1 MLTDVLMAV
10 NSHGLEF
17 PSIHST
23 WLLDYKMKGVNSY
36 VFKDKRILHE
46 LYESP
51 ISANDAD
58 IQAEAFDYIAANR
71 ESILGW
77 WMSRNYGLRDV
88 AGLDSC
94 QSVSSIMANT
104 DAISAVAASD
114 FKDLFLGLESVSTS
128 FATTAWLKVT
138 SANNDIMSFL
148 ENSDAFKI
156 AVAKNPDIQTAT
168 GSCVEVVSGGP
179 GTIITQSN
187 VFVVSAVAGYASW
200 SGDFS
205 QGYTGYVKGTEHGT
219 DSVKTYRGVGE
230 SLNNKSA
237 VSSKFM
243 KSIELEPPRGTYRA
257 DISQTLNVL
266 KYIQLDNVV

>member
-23 WLLDYKMKGVNSY
+23 WLLDYKLKGVNSY

-58 IQAEAFDYIAANR
+58 IQAEAFEYISVNR

-77 WMSRNYGLRDV
+77 WMSRNYGLSDV
-88 AGLDSC
+88 SGLNSC
-94 QSVSSIMANT
+94 QSISSVAANS
-104 DAISAVAASD
+104 DAIAAIATSD
-114 FKDLFLGLESVSTS
+114 FKDVFLGLESVATS
-128 FATTAWLKVT
+128 FATTAGLKT
-138 SANNDIMSFL
+138 ASANNNIMSVL
-148 ENSDAFKI
+148 ENSDVFKT
-156 AVAKNPDIQTAT
+156 AVAENADIQTAT

-187 VFVVSAVAGYASW
+187 VFVVSAVAGYAWW
-200 SGDFS
+200 SGDTS
-205 QGYTGYVKGTEHGT
+205 QGRTGYVKGTEHGT
-219 DSVKTYRGVGE
+219 DNVKTYRSVGE
-230 SLNNKSA
+230 SLNNNSA

-243 KSIELEPPRGTYRA
+243 KSIELGPPSGSYRA
-257 DISQTLNVL
+257 NTSRTLNTL